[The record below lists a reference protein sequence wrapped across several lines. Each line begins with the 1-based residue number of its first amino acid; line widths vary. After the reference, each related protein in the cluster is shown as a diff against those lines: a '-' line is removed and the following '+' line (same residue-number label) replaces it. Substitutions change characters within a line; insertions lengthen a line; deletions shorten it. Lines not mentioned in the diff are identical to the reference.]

1 MKRLSRPYL
10 RLIALIGVIVPRRLR
25 ADWREEWEAELR
37 NREALLAD
45 WNRLDAAHK
54 RELLRRSASAFW
66 DALWLQRQRLED
78 DVVQDLRY
86 GLRLLMKSPMFTAV
100 AVLTLALG
108 IGINTA
114 LFSVINA
121 LLLRPLDGVSDPGRL
136 IRISRQYAE
145 RRWPSM
151 SSYPDYVD
159 YREQSTTLSGVALTT
174 PVAFHI
180 TASGQTE
187 RVDGE
192 MISSNYFDVLGVGAA
207 HGRLITAADDAEGG
221 AADGAVLSYRLW
233 QRLFGA
239 NPSVVGMPVVLDGHN
254 FVIIGVANDR
264 FTGTEIGTPR
274 DVWVS
279 ILTLRRTNPNRA
291 VLLNNRRASWVEMF
305 GRMAPGVT
313 IEEARSQLTTIATR
327 LENEYPST
335 NARARVRVDPGLGRD
350 VEVEEPLRGFVSLP
364 FAAATVV
371 LLIACANVAGLLL
384 ARSASRRREVATR
397 LALGAGRLRVVRQ
410 LLTEST
416 LLALAGGGAGLLVGR
431 WLTVWLQRLLPER
444 YLFLTFDLDFG
455 VDWRVFLFTLTVA
468 TATAV
473 LFGLLPAVQASRPDV
488 VAALKASRGARS
500 GGLGTTA
507 RGALVMAQVALSLM
521 LLVAA
526 GLCVRTL
533 QNAAAID
540 TGYDLDHVL
549 TARLDL
555 GKQRYT
561 EPRGRV
567 FQREL
572 IERLETISGVEAAGF
587 AVTLPLN
594 DGRWED
600 AIRRAGDAARVQ
612 TFFNVVST
620 RYLDTMHIPI
630 VLGRRFADSDDQS
643 AARVAIVNQ
652 RLAQVLS
659 PNRSPLGASVTYKGQ
674 SLEIVGVARDIKGRN
689 LFDPPGPML
698 YLPLSQSYEPAVILH
713 VRAALEPTQMTAAVQ
728 REVARLDATL
738 PVYSVKMLDD
748 HLRATLTPQRLLA
761 YVISS
766 FGVLA
771 LVLAVIGLYGLVSY
785 TITERT
791 PEIGVRVAL
800 GADKAQIVGLFLLQ
814 GMRTAVIGIAV
825 GLAGAVVASRLMKTV
840 LFGVSPLDPISL
852 LAGSLLLISASLLA
866 CYVPAQRAARA
877 DPNTALRYE

>member
-54 RELLRRSASAFW
+54 RELLRRSTSAFW

-114 LFSVINA
+114 IFSVINA

-136 IRISRQYAE
+136 VRISRQYAD
-145 RRWPSM
+145 RRWPSD
-151 SSYPDYVD
+151 SSYPDYLD
-159 YREQSTTLSGVALTT
+159 YRTQATTLSGVALTT
-174 PVAFHI
+174 PTAFHI
-180 TASGQTE
+180 SASSRTE

-207 HGRLITAADDAEGG
+207 YGRLITPADDIESG

-233 QRLFGA
+233 QRLFGGS
-239 NPSVVGMPVVLDGHN
+239 PSVVGMPIALDGHS
-254 FVIIGVANDR
+254 FVVVGVANER
-264 FTGTEIGTPR
+264 FTGAQIGTPR

-279 ILTLRRTNPNRA
+279 VRTLRRTNPRRA
-291 VLLNNRRASWVEMF
+291 VLLDNRHASWVQLF
-305 GRMAPGVT
+305 GRMTPSVT
-313 IEEARSQLTTIATR
+313 MDEARSQLSTIAAR
-327 LENEYPST
+327 LESDHPDT

-350 VEVEEPLRGFVSLP
+350 VEVEEPLRAFASLP

-468 TATAV
+468 TVTAV

-488 VAALKASRGARS
+488 VAALKASRGSRS

-507 RGALVMAQVALSLM
+507 RGTLVMAQVALSLM

-555 GKQRYT
+555 AKQSYS
-561 EPRGRV
+561 EARGRV
-567 FQREL
+567 FQQQL
-572 IERLETISGVEAAGF
+572 IERLQAMPGVEAAGL

-600 AIRRAGDAARVQ
+600 GIRRAGDPARVQ

-620 RYLDTMHIPI
+620 RYLDAMHIPI
-630 VLGRRFADSDDQS
+630 VLGRRFADSDGDS
-643 AARVAIVNQ
+643 SARVTIVNQ
-652 RLAQVLS
+652 RLAQVLW
-659 PNRSPLGASVTYKGQ
+659 PNRSPVGETVTYKGQ
-674 SLEIVGVARDIKGRN
+674 ALEIVGVARDIKGRN
-689 LFDPPGPML
+689 LLEPPGPML
-698 YLPLSQSYEPAVILH
+698 YLPLSQAYEPAVILH
-713 VRAALEPTQMTAAVQ
+713 VRAALEPTQLTAVVQ

-738 PVYSVKMLDD
+738 PLYSVKMLDD

-771 LVLAVIGLYGLVSY
+771 LVLAVVGLYGLLSY
-785 TITERT
+785 TVTERSA
-791 PEIGVRVAL
+791 EIGVRVAL
-800 GADKAQIVGLFLLQ
+800 GADKAQIVTLFLSQ
-814 GMRTAVIGIAV
+814 GMRTAAAGIAV
-825 GLAGAVVASRLMKTV
+825 GLAAAVVVTRLMKSV
-840 LFGVSPLDPISL
+840 LFGVSPLDPVSL
-852 LAGSLLLISASLLA
+852 VAGSLLLIGASFLA
-866 CYVPAQRAARA
+866 CYVPARRAARS